1 MEIAVPERDVFTLNE
16 TSPNTAMPALSRP
29 NRRRPAA
36 KLTALWFE
44 RFLAFVGL
52 VNLMLVLFDASY
64 IRFRDIYLQF
74 IPEVTVWYGE
84 TLKGIEPERSTVTY
98 LETVEKLKEQVAQT
112 GLTSIQAETLL
123 ADLQE
128 QSQALIDENPFQIA
142 NKSGTLERIKNQMR
156 DRTGIDSSKRAFATF
171 WSVSYLTQSG
181 WSQEISYFNED
192 IIPLMKTNYF
202 RKLGEDGGPLDLFL
216 LLDGWFVALFGLE
229 LLARTFYISRRYPN
243 TNWLDALLLRW
254 YDLFFFLPFWRWLRT
269 IPVLI
274 RLNQSQLVNL
284 IPLRNRINRVFITN
298 FAVEL
303 TEVVVLRIIDQ
314 VQNLI
319 REGNVSQWLLDT
331 GSGRRYVDLN
341 GIDEVQAIS
350 SQVGSLLI
358 YRILPKI
365 KPELDAVLHHSLT
378 SAFHQAPG
386 YQNFR
391 QVPGIG
397 TLPDQLAQQLVSQAS
412 EILYNTLT
420 GTFTDEKGAA
430 LTQGLITGFSDSLRA
445 ELQAGKTLEELQ
457 TLIIDLLDEVKINYV
472 KQLDAEDVEQL
483 MEENY
488 RIYNIT
494 QQKQ

>member
-1 MEIAVPERDVFTLNE
+1 
-16 TSPNTAMPALSRP
+16 MPALSRP
-29 NRRRPAA
+29 SRRRPPA
-36 KLTALWFE
+36 KITALWFE
-44 RFLAFVGL
+44 RMLALVGL
-52 VNLMLVLFDASY
+52 INLLLVLFDASY
-64 IRFRDIYLQF
+64 IRFRDIYLQL
-74 IPEVTVWYGE
+74 IPEVTVWYGA
-84 TLKGIEPERSTVTY
+84 TLKGIEPERATVAY
-98 LETVEKLKEQVAQT
+98 LETVDQLEEQVAQT

-123 ADLQE
+123 ETLRE

-142 NKSGTLERIKNQMR
+142 DKSGTLERIKNEMR
-156 DRTGIDSSKRAFATF
+156 DRVGVDSSKQAFATF
-171 WSVSYLTQSG
+171 WSVGYLTEGEG
-181 WSQEISYFNED
+181 WSQEIAFFNDE
-192 IIPLMKTNYF
+192 IIPLMQTNYF
-202 RKLGEDGGPLDLFL
+202 RKIGEDGGPLDLFV

-229 LLARTFYISRRYPN
+229 LLARTFYISRRYQN

-254 YDLFFFLPFWRWLRT
+254 YDLFFFLPFWRWLRA

-284 IPLRNRINRVFITN
+284 TPLRNRINRVFITN

-314 VQNLI
+314 IQNLI
-319 REGNVSQWLLDT
+319 RAGNISQWLLET

-341 GIDEVQAIS
+341 GIDEVQAIAT
-350 SQVGSLLI
+350 QVGSLLI
-358 YRILPKI
+358 YRILPTI
-365 KPELDAVLHHSLT
+365 KPELDAVLHHNLT
-378 SAFHQAPG
+378 NAFNDAPG

-391 QVPGIG
+391 QIPGIG
-397 TLPDQLAQQLVSQAS
+397 TLPDQLAQQLVCQAS
-412 EILYNTLT
+412 EMFYSTLS

-430 LTQGLITGFSDSLRA
+430 LTQTLIERFSENLRT
-445 ELQAGKTLEELQ
+445 ELQTGKTLEELQ

-483 MEENY
+483 MAGNY

>member
-1 MEIAVPERDVFTLNE
+1 
-16 TSPNTAMPALSRP
+16 MPALSRA
-29 NRRRPAA
+29 RRPPA
-36 KLTALWFE
+36 KMTALWFE
-44 RFLAFVGL
+44 RILALIGL
-52 VNLMLVLFDASY
+52 INLMLVLFDASY

-84 TLKGIEPERSTVTY
+84 TFKGIEPERATVAY
-98 LETVEKLKEQVAQT
+98 LETVDKLEEQVAQT

-123 ADLQE
+123 ADLRE

-142 NKSGTLERIKNQMR
+142 DKSGTLERIKNHMR
-156 DRTGIDSSKRAFATF
+156 DRTRRDSARQAFQEF
-171 WSVSYLTQSG
+171 WSVGYLTQEG
-181 WSQEISYFNED
+181 WSQEIRYFNED
-192 IIPLMKTNYF
+192 VIPLMETNYF
-202 RKLGEDGGPLDLFL
+202 RKIGEDGGPLDLFV
-216 LLDGWFVALFGLE
+216 LLDGWFLALFGLE
-229 LLARTFYISRRYPN
+229 LLARTFYISRRYKN

-254 YDLFFFLPFWRWLRT
+254 YDLFFFLPFWRWLRV

-314 VQNLI
+314 IQNLI
-319 REGNVSQWLLDT
+319 REGNVTQWLLAT

-341 GIDEVQAIS
+341 GVDEVQAIS
-350 SQVGSLLI
+350 TQVGSLLV

-365 KPELDAVLHHSLT
+365 KPELDAVLQHTLT
-378 SAFHQAPG
+378 SALNDAPG
-386 YQNFR
+386 YQSFR
-391 QVPGIG
+391 QIPGLG
-397 TLPDQLAQQLVSQAS
+397 TLPDQIAQQLVSQAS
-412 EILYNTLT
+412 ATLYSSLT
-420 GTFTDEKGAA
+420 GTLNDQKGAE
-430 LTQGLITGFSDSLRA
+430 LTQSLVNQFSESFRA
-445 ELQAGKTLEELQ
+445 ELQTGKTLEELQ
-457 TLIIDLLDEVKINYV
+457 ALIIDLLDEVKINYV

-494 QQKQ
+494 QQKN

>member
-1 MEIAVPERDVFTLNE
+1 M
-16 TSPNTAMPALSRP
+16 
-29 NRRRPAA
+29 
-36 KLTALWFE
+36 
-44 RFLAFVGL
+44 
-52 VNLMLVLFDASY
+52 NLILVLFDTSY

-84 TLKGIEPERSTVTY
+84 TLKGIEPERSTVAY

-123 ADLQE
+123 ADLRE
-128 QSQALIDENPFQIA
+128 KSQALIDENPFQIA

-156 DRTGIDSSKRAFATF
+156 DRTGTDSSKRAFATF
-171 WSVSYLTQSG
+171 WSVGYLTQEG

-192 IIPLMKTNYF
+192 IIPLMETNYF
-202 RKLGEDGGPLDLFL
+202 RRIGEDGGPLDLFV

-229 LLARTFYISRRYPN
+229 LLARTFYISRRYQN
-243 TNWLDALLLRW
+243 ANWLDALLLRW
-254 YDLFFFLPFWRWLRT
+254 YDLFFFLPFWRWLRA

-314 VQNLI
+314 IQNLI
-319 REGNVSQWLLDT
+319 RDGNVTQWLLAT

-350 SQVGSLLI
+350 TQVSTLLI

-365 KPELDAVLHHSLT
+365 KPELDAVLHHTLT
-378 SAFHQAPG
+378 NAFNEAPG
-386 YQNFR
+386 YKSFR
-391 QVPGIG
+391 QIPGLG
-397 TLPDQLAQQLVSQAS
+397 ALPDQIAQQVVSQAS
-412 EILYNTLT
+412 ATLYSTLT
-420 GTFTDEKGAA
+420 GSLADQKGGE
-430 LTQGLITGFSDSLRA
+430 LTQTLMEQFGDSLRA
-445 ELQAGKTLEELQ
+445 ELQTGKTLEELQ
-457 TLIIDLLDEVKINYV
+457 ALIIDLLDEVKINYV
-472 KQLDAEDVEQL
+472 QQLDAEDVEQL

>member
-1 MEIAVPERDVFTLNE
+1 
-16 TSPNTAMPALSRP
+16 MPALSRP
-29 NRRRPAA
+29 SRRRPA
-36 KLTALWFE
+36 KRTALWFE
-44 RFLAFVGL
+44 RILAFIGL
-52 VNLMLVLFDASY
+52 VNLILVLFDTSY

-84 TLKGIEPERSTVTY
+84 TLKGIEPERSTVAY

-123 ADLQE
+123 ADLRE
-128 QSQALIDENPFQIA
+128 KSQALIDENPFQIA

-156 DRTGIDSSKRAFATF
+156 DRTGTDSSKRAFATF
-171 WSVSYLTQSG
+171 WSVGYLTQEG

-192 IIPLMKTNYF
+192 IIPLMETNYF
-202 RKLGEDGGPLDLFL
+202 RRIGEDGGPLDLFV

-229 LLARTFYISRRYPN
+229 LLARTFYISRRYQN
-243 TNWLDALLLRW
+243 ANWLDALLLRW
-254 YDLFFFLPFWRWLRT
+254 YDLFFFLPFWRWLRA

-314 VQNLI
+314 IQNLI
-319 REGNVSQWLLDT
+319 RDGNVTQWLLAT

-350 SQVGSLLI
+350 TQVSTLLI

-365 KPELDAVLHHSLT
+365 KPELDAVLHHTLT
-378 SAFHQAPG
+378 NAFNEAPG
-386 YQNFR
+386 YKSFR
-391 QVPGIG
+391 QIPGLG
-397 TLPDQLAQQLVSQAS
+397 ALPDQIAQQVVSQAS
-412 EILYNTLT
+412 ATLYSTLT
-420 GTFTDEKGAA
+420 GSLADQKGGE
-430 LTQGLITGFSDSLRA
+430 LTQTLMEQFGDSLRA
-445 ELQAGKTLEELQ
+445 ELQTGKTLEELQ
-457 TLIIDLLDEVKINYV
+457 ALIIDLLDEVKINYV
-472 KQLDAEDVEQL
+472 QQLDAEDVEQL